1 MSKNLLLIFTRNPEL
16 GKVKTRLAKS
26 IGNDKALKVY
36 IELLNQTKRFTENL
50 PCDKIVYYSENI
62 NCKDIWDLH
71 TYRKELQS
79 GNDLGNRMANAF
91 KQGFS
96 EAYDKI
102 IIIGSDLYDLTSDI
116 ILEAFERLDS
126 NDVVLGPATDGG
138 YYLLGM
144 KELIPSIFRNKEW
157 GTASVFSSTLKD
169 IADKKVFLTKE
180 LNDIDVVTDMENHPV
195 LNSFL

>member
-1 MSKNLLLIFTRNPEL
+1 
-16 GKVKTRLAKS
+16 
-26 IGNDKALKVY
+26 
-36 IELLNQTKRFTENL
+36 
-50 PCDKIVYYSENI
+50 
-62 NCKDIWDLH
+62 
-71 TYRKELQS
+71 
-79 GNDLGNRMANAF
+79 MANAF

-144 KELIPSIFRNKEW
+144 KELIPSIFQNKEW
-157 GTASVFSSTLKD
+157 GTPSVFSSTLKD
-169 IADKKVFLTKE
+169 IDNKKVFLTKE
-180 LNDIDVVTDMENHPV
+180 LNDIDVVKDMENHPV